1 MYWCVLMRVHGPLL
15 CGLARINAAMPE
27 PDHAPEYAGFHFIKL
42 LLQLPLN
49 TDSELF
55 HPLLG

>member
-1 MYWCVLMRVHGPLL
+1 MHVHGPLL
-15 CGLARINAAMPE
+15 CGLDQINAAGPE
-27 PDHAPEYAGFHFIKL
+27 PDHTPEDAGFHFIKV